1 MAKGKMFDFAVLYH
15 PKQTKDT
22 AGNDTTPASQLI
34 VKPQQ
39 TLAINEKEVG
49 LRASRAIPAEFDD
62 RLDDCEVLVRPF

>member
-1 MAKGKMFDFAVLYH
+1 MAKGKLFEFSVLYH

-34 VKPQQ
+34 VDKQS

-49 LRASRAIPAEFDD
+49 LRASRAIPVEYDN